1 MRNILKKAVTVICCS
16 CLVLS
21 IPCTSPSG
29 RVEAQTLQ
37 ESEAGPSCRIV
48 DWQNVELKVYFA
60 TLPESDDGYFHVV
73 AMNTYEYEITPSAE
87 FVASKAMNHDMKFRF
102 PLNHGKS
109 NTRLYQKFGVAVKQQ
124 GKFVLITEPQYISN
138 PEYLAY
144 KTRERPKTT
153 SKKGLLLDNA
163 NGIDLGVQHYITN
176 MHAETGMCMT
186 NILDAKGVKNVVVL
200 NPWTENQDWINP
212 LSRDNKKA
220 NYYMF
225 NASDAKGVKLL
236 ADSFRL
242 YATAYDYD
250 NWIIGNEI
258 NARNPWN
265 YTKYVPVEQ
274 YTREY
279 MQAFRVMYTAI
290 KSVNANAEIFI
301 SLDQNWN
308 RDLNAAKTY
317 YDARD
322 VLECFNNMIISG
334 GNIDYGVAFHPYPAP
349 LYWAKVWD
357 MAKVGNQYASL
368 IQHTPGSPVVSF
380 QNLHVLTDWLRQ
392 PQYLN
397 PKGNPRK
404 VILSEIGLNS
414 RQGED
419 VQAAALVYAYVAA
432 ESDDLVESII
442 FSRGND
448 DRKEMKDNMDFG
460 LMRMDG
466 TPKISYQIFKT
477 MDTDGGEQCMNY
489 AKNVIGISN
498 WSQVI
503 YGASYE

>member
-1 MRNILKKAVTVICCS
+1 MHSIWKKAAAVFCCMA
-16 CLVLS
+16 LMFN
-21 IPCTSPSG
+21 SPFG
-29 RVEAQTLQ
+29 NELHEVEAR
-37 ESEAGPSCRIV
+37 AVNMANGGISCKIV
-48 DWQNVELKVYFA
+48 DWGNVELKASFA
-60 TLPESDDGYFHVV
+60 TLPESDDGYFHLV
-73 AMNTYEYEITPSAE
+73 ALNTYEYEIMPASE
-87 FVASKAMNHDMKFRF
+87 FVSSKAMTNEVKFKF

-109 NTRLYQKFGVAVKQQ
+109 DTRLYKKFAVAIKQ
-124 GKFVLITEPQYISN
+124 GGEMKMITEPQYISN
-138 PEYLAY
+138 PEYLAFHS
-144 KTRERPKTT
+144 KERPKTT

-163 NGIDLGVQHYITN
+163 NGSALGVQHYITN
-176 MHAETGMCMT
+176 MHAETGLCLT
-186 NILDAKGVKNVVVL
+186 NILDANGVKNVVVL

-225 NASDAKGVKLL
+225 NASDEKGVKLL
-236 ADSFRL
+236 ANSFRL
-242 YATAYDYD
+242 YATAYGYD

-301 SLDQNWN
+301 SLDQNWDRN
-308 RDLNAAKTY
+308 LNPAKTY
-317 YDARD
+317 YDAKD
-322 VLECFNNMIISG
+322 VLDCFNNMIVSG

-357 MAKVGNQYASL
+357 MSSVGGGYASL
-368 IQHTPGSPVVSF
+368 IQNSPNSPVVSF
-380 QNLHVLTDWLRQ
+380 QNLHVLTDYLRQ
-392 PQYLN
+392 PHYLN
-397 PKGNPRK
+397 PKGNPRR

-414 RQGED
+414 RQGEEI
-419 VQAAALVYAYVAA
+419 QAAALVYAYVAA
-432 ESDDLVESII
+432 DSDDLVESII

-466 TPKISYQIFKT
+466 TPKLSYQVFQA
-477 MDTDGGEQCMNY
+477 MDTEAGAQY
-489 AKNVIGISN
+489 LSFAKNVIGISS

-503 YGASYE
+503 YNTDYK

>member
-1 MRNILKKAVTVICCS
+1 MHNIWNKVVTVICCAG
-16 CLVLS
+16 LVLS
-21 IPCTSPSG
+21 SPCMSQLG

-37 ESEAGPSCRIV
+37 ETEGGLSCKIA
-48 DWQNVELKVYFA
+48 DWQNVELKAYFA
-60 TLPESDDGYFHVV
+60 TFPESDDGYFHVV
-73 AMNTYEYEITPSAE
+73 AMNTYEYEITPSSE
-87 FVASKAMNHDMKFRF
+87 FVCSKIMDHNMKFRF

-124 GKFVLITEPQYISN
+124 GKFVLVTEPQYISN

-144 KTRERPKTT
+144 KTKERPKTT

-163 NGIDLGVQHYITN
+163 NGADLGVQHYITN

-186 NILDAKGVKNVVVL
+186 NIL
-200 NPWTENQDWINP
+200 
-212 LSRDNKKA
+212 
-220 NYYMF
+220 
-225 NASDAKGVKLL
+225 DAKGVKLL

-290 KSVNANAEIFI
+290 KSVNTNAEIFI

-308 RDLNAAKTY
+308 RNLNAAKTY

-322 VLECFNNMIISG
+322 VLDCFNNMIVSG

-357 MAKVGNQYASL
+357 MTKVGNGYASL

-380 QNLHVLTDWLRQ
+380 QNLHVLTDWLKQ
-392 PQYLN
+392 PHYLN

-432 ESDDLVESII
+432 DSDDLVESII

-460 LMRMDG
+460 LMRADG
-466 TPKISYQIFKT
+466 TPKMAYQVFKA
-477 MDTDGGEQCMNY
+477 MDTESGEQCLTF

-503 YGASYE
+503 SGTAYE